1 MGSKADVW
9 KAYYE
14 ASMGDPPASVVEAN
28 MSYLSD
34 DFQSLDKE
42 GNVVAN
48 KEAQVGMTQL
58 LVNAFKD
65 FKSVVNDIRE
75 EGDSVIVSYHFEG
88 THTGDLDLSAME
100 LGIIPASGNKIVW
113 PDTTTAFKIE
123 GDKIASTRPYGDSGG
138 MESFLA
144 PFGVTPP
151 SE

>member
-14 ASMGDPPASVVEAN
+14 ASLADPPASVVEAN
-28 MSYLSD
+28 MTYLSD
-34 DFQSLDKE
+34 DFQSLDKD

-48 KEAQVGMTQL
+48 KEAQVGLTQL

-65 FKSVVNDIRE
+65 LKYMVNDIRE
-75 EGDSVIVSYHFEG
+75 EGDSVIVSYHIEG

-100 LGIIPASGNKIVW
+100 LGVIPASGKFIVW
-113 PDTTTAFKIE
+113 PDITTAFKIE

-138 MESFLA
+138 IEIFLE
-144 PFGVTPP
+144 PLGVKPP
-151 SE
+151 SA